1 MSGFLNKTS
10 VVRGAA
16 VAAGIAALS
25 ALALSPASAATMGNA
40 ALERAPASLP
50 VENVRCGDGCAV
62 GAGIAAGV
70 IAGAAIAGA
79 ANNRNNYYR
88 ERYDYAE
95 PGPAYYGGRGYGP
108 RPRQGRCWVETNPMR
123 GTGYWGRC

>member
-1 MSGFLNKTS
+1 MMSGFLNKAR

-16 VAAGIAALS
+16 VAAGLAAFS
-25 ALALSPASAATMGNA
+25 SLALSPASAANMGSA
-40 ALERAPASLP
+40 ALERAPVNLP

-79 ANNRNNYYR
+79 ANNNRYYR
-88 ERYDYAE
+88 ERNYYYNE
-95 PGPAYYGGRGYGP
+95 PAPAYYGRGYGP
-108 RPRQGRCWVETNPMR
+108 RPNYGRCWVETNPMR